1 MSKACGASF
10 AFSTEWAIGIL
21 YLLVWRL
28 VDIKNISLENWTLKD
43 INKNRKQTIIVVT
56 HSKDLAQISDKK
68 LYLKKGVLETEE

>member
-1 MSKACGASF
+1 MAVSYTHLDVYKRQDEPTGNLDEETSETIF
-10 AFSTEWAIGIL
+10 NIL
-21 YLLVWRL
+21 R
-28 VDIKNISLENWTLKD
+28 D